1 MKMHNILDVILAS
14 KSKIRIL
21 RLMFKFP
28 KREFTEREIANM
40 INMSPNTVN
49 LALKSLR
56 TTNILLY
63 KHIGNTHIYKCNQDS
78 ILFNLIKNLFEG
90 EKQIREALFKLLK
103 ERFSDVQSCIV
114 FGSFAMELESFESD
128 LDILIVS
135 RNKEYTQDVLEKVSE
150 EILESFGTVI
160 SPIIMTPKEL
170 KMNKNKPYIKKAL
183 SNGILITG
191 KELVI

>member
-1 MKMHNILDVILAS
+1 MHNILDDILDS

-21 RLMFKFP
+21 RLMFKYP

-56 TTNILLY
+56 ITNIFLY
-63 KHIGNTHIYKCNQDS
+63 KQIGNTHIYKSDQNS

-103 ERFSDVQSCIV
+103 EKLPNVQSCIV
-114 FGSFAMELESFESD
+114 FGSFAMELENFESD

-135 RNKEYTQDVLEKVSE
+135 KNKEKTQDDLDKVSE

-160 SPIIMTPKEL
+160 SSIMLTPKEF
-170 KMNKNKPYIKKAL
+170 KMNKNKPYIIQAL
-183 SNGILITG
+183 SDGILITG
-191 KELVI
+191 KKLVI